1 MNVLRKPEP
10 IDPRGDAPTEPRP
23 GRPAVAPVQ
32 ALVLADARSL
42 PPLPEIFGNN
52 NPVEVEIG
60 CGKAKFLIAR
70 ASEFPQINFLGIDFI
85 WKWMKYAVERTEK
98 RRLENIKF
106 LRADA
111 REAVTHGIPR
121 ASVSIFHIYFPD
133 PWPKR
138 RHRKRRIV
146 TGEFLRVLHE
156 RLTDV
161 GLIELATD
169 HYDYYLHMRSAV
181 VQSGIEWRGI
191 KTVTGERLFAAPVHT
206 NYEIKYADA
215 GRPLHYIE
223 LEK

>member
-1 MNVLRKPEP
+1 MNVSREP
-10 IDPRGDAPTEPRP
+10 DQIDPAGAARP
-23 GRPAVAPVQ
+23 GLPQLRRPDGPVQ

-42 PPLPEIFGNN
+42 PPLSAIFGNT

-70 ASEFPQINFLGIDFI
+70 AAEFPQINFLGIDLI
-85 WKWMKYAVERTEK
+85 WKWMKFAVERSEK
-98 RRLENIKF
+98 RGLENIKF

-111 REAVTHGIPR
+111 REAVTHGIAR
-121 ASVSIFHIYFPD
+121 GSVSIFHIYFPD

-156 RLTDV
+156 RLSDA
-161 GLIELATD
+161 GLVEMATD
-169 HYDYYLHMRSAV
+169 HDDYYSHMRKAL
-181 VQSGIEWRGI
+181 VQSGVDWRSVRS
-191 KTVTGERLFAAPVHT
+191 VTGERLFAAPVQT